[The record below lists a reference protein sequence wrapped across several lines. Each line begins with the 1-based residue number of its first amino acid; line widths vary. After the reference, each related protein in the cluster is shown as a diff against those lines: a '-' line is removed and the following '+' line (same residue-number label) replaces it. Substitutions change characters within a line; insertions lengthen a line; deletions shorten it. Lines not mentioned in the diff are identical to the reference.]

1 MYRWL
6 KKWECDCEQTFCR
19 LRKKECDCEQTRVC
33 LKFSTNKIFLISL
46 QTIDM
51 QFLQIEK
58 QLILVTEKTTMLPI
72 LDEYHLYL
80 KFEKALSN
88 NTIEAYESDLLKL
101 SAYLADAHQTLEAAS
116 TAILRDFI
124 IEISALGIHPRSQA
138 RILSSIKSFYHFLI
152 YKNHRS
158 EDPTELLESP
168 KIGLRLPEV
177 LSVQEIDDI
186 VNAID
191 LSKPE
196 GQRNKAIIEVL
207 YGSGL
212 RVSEL
217 IGLQLSKLYL
227 EEGYMLVEGKGSKQR
242 LVPMSPQAMTQIE
255 FWKTDRN
262 RLPIKKGHEDFLFL
276 NRRGAKLTRAMIFT
290 IVKELALLAGIRK
303 TVSPHTFRHSFATH
317 LLENGANLRAI
328 QQLLG
333 HESITTTE
341 LYTHIDVHF
350 LRQTVMECHPL
361 YRRRKELAE
370 QKQK

>member
-1 MYRWL
+1 
-6 KKWECDCEQTFCR
+6 
-19 LRKKECDCEQTRVC
+19 
-33 LKFSTNKIFLISL
+33 
-46 QTIDM
+46 
-51 QFLQIEK
+51 
-58 QLILVTEKTTMLPI
+58 MLPI

-80 KFEKALSN
+80 KFEKALSG

-101 SAYLADAHQTLEAAS
+101 SGYLKDAHLTLE
-116 TAILRDFI
+116 TAKAEQLRDFI
-124 IEISALGIHPRSQA
+124 IEISSLGIHPRSQA

-152 YKNHRS
+152 YKNHSS

-177 LSVQEIDDI
+177 LSVKEIDAI
-186 VNAID
+186 VAAID
-191 LSKPE
+191 LSKQE

-242 LVPMSPQAMTQIE
+242 LVPLSPQSIKQIGL
-255 FWKTDRN
+255 WKTDRN
-262 RLPIKKGHEDFLFL
+262 LLSIKKGNEDLVFL
-276 NRRGAKLTRAMIFT
+276 NRRGSKLTRAMIFT

-303 TVSPHTFRHSFATH
+303 NVSPHTFRHSFATH

-341 LYTHIDVHF
+341 LYTHIDVHY
-350 LRQTVMECHPL
+350 LRQTVMDCHPL
-361 YRRRKELAE
+361 YRRKREMELAQEPE
-370 QKQK
+370 QN